1 MLHDFISLIYP
12 KICMACGNSLFKNE
26 DCICTYCLY
35 HLPKTGFHFESEN
48 PVSKIFWGRADIF
61 SAAAYY
67 YFNKGGRV
75 QSLLHHLKYKGQ
87 KEVGT
92 VIGKLYGKELLKA
105 PLFSTIE
112 IIIPVPLHPKK
123 KKKRGFNQ
131 SDYFAEGLS
140 QGMTVEWN
148 PDILLR
154 TVASE
159 SQTKKSRF
167 MRWQNVASI
176 FQVKNRDHIAGK
188 HILLV
193 DDVVTTG
200 STLEASAQNLLEI
213 PGTKV
218 SIVAIACA

>member
-1 MLHDFISLIYP
+1 
-12 KICMACGNSLFKNE
+12 MACGNSLYKKE

-35 HLPKTGFHFESEN
+35 HLPKTNFHLETDN
-48 PVSKIFWGRADIF
+48 PVSRIFWGRADIF
-61 SAAAYY
+61 SAAACY
-67 YFNKGGRV
+67 YFNKGSRV
-75 QSLLHHLKYKGQ
+75 QNLLHQLKYKGQ

-92 VIGKLYGKELLKA
+92 VIGNLYGKELLDSA
-105 PLFSTIE
+105 LFNTVNM
-112 IIIPVPLHPKK
+112 IIPVPLHPKK

-131 SDYFAEGLS
+131 SDFFAEGLS
-140 QGMTVEWN
+140 QGMSVEWN
-148 PDILLR
+148 PNILIR
-154 TVASE
+154 AVANE

-176 FQVKNRDHIAGK
+176 FQVKQESQIEGK

-200 STLEASAQNLLEI
+200 STLEASAQILLEI

-218 SIVAIACA
+218 SIVTIACA